1 MLRVA
6 LEIATATGRSP
17 PAVVRGAPPGRRD
30 TDSLAAFAVERSR
43 RILQGEGE
51 AAHAVRGLLAL
62 AEVMVTNKRVEMSE

>member
-30 TDSLAAFAVERSR
+30 TDSLASFAVERSR

-51 AAHAVRGLLAL
+51 AAAAHALRGRGDGSGIHF
-62 AEVMVTNKRVEMSE
+62 N